1 MKKALYILSNRN
13 AIYSAAAQE
22 EIAGLV
28 DVAAAPQRSDVLR
41 THPAL
46 LEDVEIVLSSWGA
59 PKLTKEF
66 LAAAPRLEAVFYAAG
81 SIRSLVTDA
90 FWDRGI
96 TISSAWGANA
106 VPVAEFTLSQILFCM
121 KEGWRAAAAYRAS
134 HAHTFPT
141 AQIRGAFRSLVGI
154 VSLGM
159 IGRLV
164 AERLRSFD
172 VEVLAY
178 DPFVAEED
186 AQALGVTLVSLEDLF
201 RRCDVVTLHTPW
213 LKETEGMVMG
223 RHFAMMRPNATF
235 INTARGAI
243 VREEEMASALKERSD
258 LFAVLDV
265 TAQEPLD
272 RDSLLWQLPNVVLT
286 PHIAGSLGNECH
298 RMGRYMV
305 EELGRYLRGEPLKW
319 GIAREQ
325 AQRMA

>member
-13 AIYSAAAQE
+13 AIYSTAAQE
-22 EIAGLV
+22 EIARMV
-28 DVAAAPQRSDVLR
+28 DVVAVSQHSDVLQKA
-41 THPAL
+41 PDL
-46 LEDVEIVLSSWGA
+46 LEDVEILLSSWGA
-59 PKLTKEF
+59 PKLTAEF

-90 FWDRGI
+90 FWKRGI
-96 TISSAWGANA
+96 AITSAWCANA
-106 VPVAEFTLSQILFCM
+106 IPVAEFTLSQILFCL

-141 AQIRGAFRSLVGI
+141 AQVRGAYRSLVGI

-164 AERLRSFD
+164 AERLRPFD

-178 DPFVAEED
+178 DPFVAPEE
-186 AQALGVTLVSLEDLF
+186 AQALGVTLVSLDDLF

-213 LKETEGMVMG
+213 LKETEGMIAG
-223 RHFAMMRPNATF
+223 RHFETMRANAAF

-243 VREEEMASALKERSD
+243 VREDEMAKVLEKRSD

-272 RDSLLWQLPNVVLT
+272 QDSLLWRLSNVVLT

-305 EELGRYLRGEPLKW
+305 EELGRYLHGEPLKW
-319 GIAREQ
+319 GITKEQ
-325 AQRMA
+325 AERMA